1 MRYFL
6 GVHRFTPVLG
16 MIGDTGWIPSVYRRW
31 LTMIRYW
38 NKLVQMDDHR
48 ITKKVFIAD
57 YNSHTEKNNWT
68 QDLKKILS
76 TIGLANNFENKTVV
90 NLSQAKDQI
99 HLYYANKWS
108 QDIQHVPKLRTY
120 RLFKSAFKTEEY
132 IELNLK
138 KNERSMLCQLRMGI
152 LPLRVETGR
161 FVGEPLEQ
169 RTCRLCHADSI
180 EDEVHFLFEC
190 DTYNDLRHIHLAD
203 ISPEL
208 TNHNSIS
215 KLNILMSLCPQK
227 LAKLI
232 VKAYLKR
239 RTVIYA

>member
-1 MRYFL
+1 
-6 GVHRFTPVLG
+6 
-16 MIGDTGWIPSVYRRW
+16 
-31 LTMIRYW
+31 
-38 NKLVQMDDHR
+38 MDDHR

-68 QDLKKILS
+68 QDLKMVHS

-120 RLFKSAFKTEEY
+120 RLFKSTFKTEEY

-152 LPLRVETGR
+152 LPLRVETER

-169 RTCRLCHADSI
+169 RTCSLCHADSI

-203 ISPEL
+203 ISP
-208 TNHNSIS
+208 
-215 KLNILMSLCPQK
+215 
-227 LAKLI
+227 
-232 VKAYLKR
+232 
-239 RTVIYA
+239 